1 MSKILVTGAS
11 GALGKKTLQHLLD
24 RRPAGALVGLV
35 RDPAKAADLAASGV
49 ELRTGDYL
57 DPASLRGAFEGVDKL
72 LLVPAPAFI
81 DRTTAHANV
90 IDAAVDAGVRHVV
103 YTPIIREQ
111 HSTFSMKE
119 ITTEDQFTRA
129 RLAESGLAY
138 TLAGHP
144 PFLDAV
150 TAFMGGDPY
159 EHGVRVP
166 AGDGRFAAATRD
178 DLAAAQAALLT
189 EDGHEGRAYRLTGAP
204 AVSFAEI
211 AEILSAIHG
220 AEVPYVPV
228 SDEEY
233 LGIMRS
239 AGVPDVA
246 AEFVL
251 TWVRGMN
258 GGEWDAQGNDL
269 ETLLGRRP
277 TTTAEFL
284 RAEHAARGS
293 LAGADLTSGGRPT
306 P

>member
-11 GALGKKTLQHLLD
+11 GALGTKTLQHLLD
-24 RRPAGALVGLV
+24 RRPAGDLAGLV
-35 RDPAKAADLAASGV
+35 RDPAKAADLAAAGV

-57 DPASLRGAFEGVDKL
+57 DPASLRRAFAGVDKL
-72 LLVPAPAFI
+72 LLVPTQAFT
-81 DRTTAHANV
+81 DRRTAHANV

-119 ITTEDQFTRA
+119 VTAEDEFTLA
-129 RLAESGLAY
+129 KLAESGLSY

-144 PFLDAV
+144 PFLDV
-150 TAFMGGDPY
+150 ITSFLGGDPY
-159 EHGVRVP
+159 ENGVRVP
-166 AGDGRFAAATRD
+166 AGDGRFAAASRD

-189 EDGHEGRAYRLTGAP
+189 EEGHEGKTYRLTGAP

-211 AEILSAIHG
+211 AEILSTIHG

-233 LGIMRS
+233 LSIMRA
-239 AGVPDVA
+239 AGLPDVA

-251 TWVRGMN
+251 SWVRGMN
-258 GGEWDAQGNDL
+258 AGEWEAKGDDL
-269 ETLLGRRP
+269 ETLISRSP
-277 TTTAEFL
+277 TAAAEFL
-284 RAEHAARGS
+284 RAEHAAR
-293 LAGADLTSGGRPT
+293 
-306 P
+306 